1 MAVKNDEMTFNDI
14 DWLASKHDER
24 GYDLDDVLGYDLD
37 DEWDDKWDDERVDE
51 WDYGTS
57 LTIKDLQKCLEN
69 IGKYRS
75 FTTLD
80 ENNEHKVYNLIDDEK
95 VTGLLRDVRTL
106 AKTTAKLSPEERRQ
120 KPLTMEAFA
129 AYVMYYCAK
138 KVSFRDKDQDPDKV
152 LDVMN
157 KPLAGA
163 SLYQNMLNWVKKE
176 FVTGKL
182 KSFRSIVTTA
192 ADQRNN
198 DIYRW
203 ETAAKRCPKGGK
215 KSYVPMT
222 TEYEDGTEAESPEYA
237 EYILVETAAALR
249 SLEDK
254 ETIEVALGNC
264 SRKGL
269 LTNEQL
275 EIICCAY
282 GLGDGY
288 EEMMKKDIAA
298 KLGKSNSYISQ
309 QLKSSYKI
317 LHKYITENKLI
328 KLQTAGRQE

>member
-37 DEWDDKWDDERVDE
+37 DEWDDEWDDERDDVSDN
-51 WDYGTS
+51 GTS

-75 FTTLD
+75 LTTLD
-80 ENNEHKVYNLIDDEK
+80 ENNEHKVYNLIGDPK

-120 KPLTMEAFA
+120 KPLAMEAFA

-138 KVSFRDKDQDPDKV
+138 KVSFKNQDPDKV

-163 SLYQNMLNWVKKE
+163 SLYQKMLNWVKKE

-182 KSFRSIVTTA
+182 ESFRSIVTTA

-215 KSYVPMT
+215 DSYVPMT

-288 EEMMKKDIAA
+288 EEMMKQDIAA
-298 KLGKSNSYISQ
+298 KLGKSNSYITQ

-317 LHKYITENKLI
+317 LYKYIKENKLI
-328 KLQTAGRQE
+328 

>member
-1 MAVKNDEMTFNDI
+1 MTFNDI
-14 DWLASKHDER
+14 DLLASKHDE
-24 GYDLDDVLGYDLD
+24 LGYDLD
-37 DEWDDKWDDERVDE
+37 DEWDDEWDDKWDDESDN
-51 WDYGTS
+51 GTS
-57 LTIKDLQKCLEN
+57 LTIKDLQKYLEN

-80 ENNEHKVYNLIDDEK
+80 ENNEHKVYNLIGDKK

-106 AKTTAKLSPEERRQ
+106 ATTTVKLSPEERRQ
-120 KPLTMEAFA
+120 KPLAMEAFA

-138 KVSFRDKDQDPDKV
+138 KVSFKDQDPDKV

-163 SLYQNMLNWVKKE
+163 SLYQKMLNWVKKD

-182 KSFRSIVTTA
+182 ESFKRMVTTA
-192 ADQRNN
+192 ADQRYN

-203 ETAAKRCPKGGK
+203 ETAAKRCPQGDKN
-215 KSYVPMT
+215 SYVPIT
-222 TEYEDGTEAESPEYA
+222 TKYEDGTEAESPEYG
-237 EYILVETAAALR
+237 EHILVETAAALR
-249 SLEDK
+249 SLEIK
-254 ETIEVALGNC
+254 EIIEVALGNC

-298 KLGKSNSYISQ
+298 KLGKSNSYITQ

-317 LHKYITENKLI
+317 LYKYIKENKLI
-328 KLQTAGRQE
+328 